1 MDGAGFGDREVAGS
15 RSGER
20 KNRWREFLTGRFY
33 GAFQED
39 VVPVRFARDDET
51 DGTDDESY
59 ASGTAR
65 ATAERMKTKTRET
78 AVPANGRFAD
88 GAWVVRP
95 EGGDDAA
102 PGFGPASSS
111 SDGENGDENDV
122 GGSTR

>member
-1 MDGAGFGDREVAGS
+1 MDGAGFGDREVSGS

-39 VVPVRFARDDET
+39 VVPVRFAYGDEN
-51 DGTDDESY
+51 DEPDDESY
-59 ASGTAR
+59 ASETAR
-65 ATAERMKTKTRET
+65 ATAGRTKKRTRET
-78 AVPANGRFAD
+78 AVPANGRFVN
-88 GAWVVRP
+88 GAWVVSP

-111 SDGENGDENDV
+111 ADGENGDENDV